1 MDLHNETMASP
12 KSANWF
18 VRMGVAT
25 QWLFLSAMVVLALSV
40 TATQAV
46 AAQSVRPI
54 TLNCQHTGATFHSPL
69 NVCIGGDHAANEI
82 HSEVFR
88 QMAIAHRQC
97 GIAYIRFHGLF

>member
-1 MDLHNETMASP
+1 MDLHNETMASS

-18 VRMGVAT
+18 ARMGVAT
-25 QWLFLSAMVVLALSV
+25 QWLFLSAMVLALSA

-46 AAQSVRPI
+46 AAQSLRPI
-54 TLNCQHTGATFHSPL
+54 SLNCQHTGATFHSPL

-88 QMAIAHRQC
+88 QMTIAHRQC
-97 GIAYIRFHGLF
+97 GIAYIRFHGLC